1 LKNKPNNYHPDN
13 SGLPGF
19 PPYLKP
25 TPEGIVLS
33 LWIKPGARKTV
44 WAGVRSQELML
55 MVQALPVEGA
65 ANQSCLSFLARW
77 FGMKRSEV
85 VLLKG
90 GKSRSKAFLLKGLT
104 LERCL
109 SLIPGQNPDQSNS

>member
-1 LKNKPNNYHPDN
+1 LKNEPNTYHPDN
-13 SGLPGF
+13 AFLQGS

-33 LWIKPGARKTV
+33 LWIKSGARKTA
-44 WAGVRSQELML
+44 WAGVRGRELML

-77 FGMKRSEV
+77 FGMKQSEV
-85 VLLKG
+85 ILLKG
-90 GKSRSKAFLLKGLT
+90 GKSRSKTFLLKGLT